1 MALEMLRVG
10 SEQRE
15 GRASDVISRWR
26 YLSLHLLVGAAVMMA
41 GAIEG
46 RYGRSELF
54 GDDISY
60 LDVANMIRVG
70 DWKAALNPLW
80 SIGYPMLLS
89 VVRHLFPLT
98 PRGEVESALWL
109 NLLIYL
115 FAWIGFLWLLRSMWV
130 VLEGKIADER
140 AMRLSSFLLICSGC
154 IFVSV
159 QTGVGRVSTLGPDL
173 LVACIFFFV
182 SGFALQVYSRSENNH
197 AALWGAL
204 LGFGVLSKAIF
215 FSLAG
220 FFFAIAICVRARR
233 HNFVPLY
240 RTAAMFLLFVIPY
253 AMGLSWALGRPTFG
267 EAGALNYAFHVNHLP
282 HWMGWQGGPKELGS
296 PIHPVR
302 LLSTHP
308 PVFAFG
314 EPFHVTYP
322 PQFNMVY
329 WYEGYHRFFSFRN
342 AADAFLENVRSTKYV
357 FQEILPVVLVI
368 LLCFCVA
375 FWSRRSDVDSVKPV
389 LSAWVLYL
397 PSILGFL
404 TLLLIHMEGRYVA
417 GFICVLAMA
426 PFLQMDRRIGPV
438 WPALRTAALVLLVA
452 ATLFNSWERLH
463 GAVRSAVAR
472 KDMQSGGQWAVAE
485 YLQQMGLRSGD
496 KVASVSAGNDIRC
509 TWAYGAGLHVVAAI
523 GNDAFDPKNQ
533 VEDLHL
539 FFDDPSTQEQ
549 VLQMFREQ
557 GAVAVVATDI
567 PFDVS
572 SPGWQHVPGSKT
584 WVHVLEPATPAGR

>member
-1 MALEMLRVG
+1 MALEILQVG
-10 SEQRE
+10 SEHRE
-15 GRASDVISRWR
+15 VRAGDAISRWR
-26 YLSLHLLVGAAVMMA
+26 YLSLHLLVGAAVMIT

-46 RYGRSELF
+46 RYGKSDLF

-60 LDVANMIRVG
+60 LDLANMIRVG
-70 DWKAALNPLW
+70 DWRAALNPLW

-98 PRGEVESALWL
+98 PRGEVDAAIWL
-109 NLLIYL
+109 NLWIYL
-115 FAWIGFLWLLRSMWV
+115 FAWIGFLWLVRSMGA
-130 VLEGKIADER
+130 VLEGDIADQR
-140 AMRLSSFLLICSGC
+140 PRRLSPFLLICAGC

-159 QTGVGRVSTLGPDL
+159 QTGIGRVSTLGPDL
-173 LVACIFFFV
+173 LVTCIFFFA
-182 SGFALQVYSRSENNH
+182 SGLALKAFSRSDARG
-197 AALWGAL
+197 AALWGAV
-204 LGFGVLSKAIF
+204 LGIGVFSKAIF

-220 FFFAIAICVRARR
+220 IFFLIAIWLKARR
-233 HNFVPLY
+233 HHFAPIY
-240 RTAAMFLLFVIPY
+240 RAAGMFLLFVIPY
-253 AMGLSWALGRPTFG
+253 GVGLSWALGRLTFG

-342 AADAFLENVRSTKYV
+342 TADAFLENVRSTKYV
-357 FQEILPVVLVI
+357 FQEIIPVVLVI

-375 FWSRRSDVDSVKPV
+375 FWPRRSNRDAVKPV

-397 PSILGFL
+397 PSILGCL
-404 TLLLIHMEGRYVA
+404 TLLLVHIEGRYVA
-417 GFICVLAMA
+417 GFVCVLAMA
-426 PFLQMDRRIGPV
+426 PFLALDRWKGPV
-438 WPALRTAALVLLVA
+438 RSTLRFAALMLLVA
-452 ATLFNSWERLH
+452 ATVFNSAERLH
-463 GAVRSAVAR
+463 AATRLAVERV
-472 KDMQSGGQWAVAE
+472 DPHSGGQWAVAE
-485 YLQQMGLRSGD
+485 YLQQMGLKAGD
-496 KVASVSAGNDIRC
+496 KVASVSAKNNLRC
-509 TWAYGAGLHVVAAI
+509 TWAYGAGLHVVAAL
-523 GNDAFDPKNQ
+523 GNDAYDPENQ

-539 FFDDPSTQEQ
+539 FFDNPSVQEQ

-557 GAVAVVATDI
+557 GAVAAVATDI

-584 WVHVLEPATPAGR
+584 WVYVLEPAISVGR